1 MMKLPRYRTIDD
13 LEHGTD
19 SAIHTARQRDK
30 DNRNDKPYRAWLYGN
45 GAPYIPSI
53 GHTHREGT
61 GEEPSRTNLR
71 IQWTFPQREKFLRRH
86 TGHTQ
91 ATVPAAEHRVSA
103 ACRWA
108 GSVCRTED
116 TTRSRQGVGHT
127 WTPEGA
133 GQTGPPATLPAAV
146 GNFVRK
152 PCAVKGLNKMDAS
165 PARFPELEQCAY
177 RIAITCMDDDKKEQ
191 DTSSRHILPDFTG
204 FWRVVLEAEYRFGGS
219 RTSNLTQDQWPA
231 KTRHLHPE
239 GDVVHI
245 IVPSTE
251 YRTWREGGETRRK
264 QRIAITWPAYATI
277 AT

>member
-1 MMKLPRYRTIDD
+1 MGPTRPFTPPDKETKTTETTSRTGLGCTAMERLISRAWAIPIGKGLERNRPERTCAYNGLPHSGRSFFGGTHRTHPGNRSCCRTPRFRGPPLVRKRLSDRGHNPQPPRYRPHMD
-13 LEHGTD
+13 
-19 SAIHTARQRDK
+19 
-30 DNRNDKPYRAWLYGN
+30 
-45 GAPYIPSI
+45 
-53 GHTHREGT
+53 T
-61 GEEPSRTNLR
+61 GRGRTN
-71 IQWTFPQREKFLRRH
+71 
-86 TGHTQ
+86 
-91 ATVPAAEHRVSA
+91 
-103 ACRWA
+103 
-108 GSVCRTED
+108 
-116 TTRSRQGVGHT
+116 RS
-127 WTPEGA
+127 
-133 GQTGPPATLPAAV
+133 PATLPAAV

-277 AT
+277 AA

>member
-30 DNRNDKPYRAWLYGN
+30 DNRNNQSYQAWPYDN

-53 GHTHREGT
+53 GHSHQEGT

-71 IQWTFPQREKFLRRH
+71 IQWTSPQREKFLRRH

-91 ATVPAAEHRVSA
+91 ATVPAAERRVSA
-103 ACRWA
+103 ARHWS

-133 GQTGPPATLPAAV
+133 RQTGPPATLPAAV

-152 PCAVKGLNKMDAS
+152 PCAVKGLN
-165 PARFPELEQCAY
+165 
-177 RIAITCMDDDKKEQ
+177 
-191 DTSSRHILPDFTG
+191 
-204 FWRVVLEAEYRFGGS
+204 
-219 RTSNLTQDQWPA
+219 
-231 KTRHLHPE
+231 
-239 GDVVHI
+239 
-245 IVPSTE
+245 
-251 YRTWREGGETRRK
+251 
-264 QRIAITWPAYATI
+264 
-277 AT
+277 

>member
-1 MMKLPRYRTIDD
+1 MDFPTAGEVSSATHRTHPDNRSCRRIPRFCSLPLGGKRLSDRGHNPQPPRYRP
-13 LEHGTD
+13 HM
-19 SAIHTARQRDK
+19 
-30 DNRNDKPYRAWLYGN
+30 
-45 GAPYIPSI
+45 
-53 GHTHREGT
+53 GT
-61 GEEPSRTNLR
+61 GRGRTN
-71 IQWTFPQREKFLRRH
+71 
-86 TGHTQ
+86 
-91 ATVPAAEHRVSA
+91 
-103 ACRWA
+103 
-108 GSVCRTED
+108 
-116 TTRSRQGVGHT
+116 RS
-127 WTPEGA
+127 
-133 GQTGPPATLPAAV
+133 PATLPAAV
-146 GNFVRK
+146 GNFVQK
-152 PCAVKGLNKMDAS
+152 PGAVKRLNKMDAS

>member
-1 MMKLPRYRTIDD
+1 MDFPTAG
-13 LEHGTD
+13 EVS
-19 SAIHTARQRDK
+19 SAAHT
-30 DNRNDKPYRAWLYGN
+30 
-45 GAPYIPSI
+45 
-53 GHTHREGT
+53 E
-61 GEEPSRTNLR
+61 
-71 IQWTFPQREKFLRRH
+71 
-86 TGHTQ
+86 HTQ
-91 ATVPAAEHRVSA
+91 ATVPAAERRVSA

-177 RIAITCMDDDKKEQ
+177 RIAITCIDDDKKEQ

-204 FWRVVLEAEYRFGGS
+204 FWRVVLEVEYLCRSEERRVGKECRS
-219 RTSNLTQDQWPA
+219 RWSPY
-231 KTRHLHPE
+231 H
-239 GDVVHI
+239 
-245 IVPSTE
+245 
-251 YRTWREGGETRRK
+251 
-264 QRIAITWPAYATI
+264 
-277 AT
+277 